1 MGSRVCARLG
11 VGACDRV
18 RAHVRAFSP
27 TGSPVYLGAEVVAV
41 VALFRDDLPCE
52 ASEPGI
58 IIVQCTQRVG
68 TVTVKFS
75 RATTAR
81 HGAKHAATRL
91 SIQHVEHS
99 DVMRPSPSRALSGT
113 MARDRRAS

>member
-11 VGACDRV
+11 VAACDRV

-52 ASEPGI
+52 ALEPGI

-68 TVTVKFS
+68 TAVPQRPDMVQNMLQRESAFSMLNTVM
-75 RATTAR
+75 
-81 HGAKHAATRL
+81 L
-91 SIQHVEHS
+91 
-99 DVMRPSPSRALSGT
+99 
-113 MARDRRAS
+113 